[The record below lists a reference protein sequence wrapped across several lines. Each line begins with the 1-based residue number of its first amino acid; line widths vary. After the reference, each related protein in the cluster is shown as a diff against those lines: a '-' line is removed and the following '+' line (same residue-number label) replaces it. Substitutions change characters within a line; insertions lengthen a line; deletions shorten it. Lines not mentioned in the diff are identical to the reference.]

1 MPLAAADHARL
12 RDGAALRGPAAA
24 PVSRSSL
31 VRRLVAGSLDRSVD
45 AAAALEL
52 RGYAG
57 TAPGRARKLPR
68 SPVDAG
74 FWLAAAAIWG
84 LAAACVATGA
94 VTYESYPGIELGLE
108 PLGVALVLALPP
120 AGRDPPP
127 GWRRPAMSGSVIDFA
142 RFSYRYPGAAAP
154 SLRDVDLRVADG
166 EFVVLAGR
174 SAAGKSTLLRAAC
187 GLVPHFH
194 GGEAAG
200 SASVCGLDLSEN
212 GPADLR
218 GAVGLVAQD
227 PETQVVAATVRG
239 ELELPLEI
247 AGEPAASR
255 ARAVEEASLALGIA
269 HLLGRSTQTLSGGE
283 LQRVALAAAL
293 VGRPRVVLLDEPTS
307 QLDPV
312 AGDELIGLLRRLN
325 EEWGTTIVLAEH
337 RLERCLAAADRV
349 VAMAE
354 GRIAFDGEP
363 AAYLDWALDSDA
375 ALATPLARLFDG
387 AGMRPAPVSVKDA
400 RARLALATP
409 ARTSQRRRPMGGH
422 VGTLRAE
429 GERRFA

>member
-1 MPLAAADHARL
+1 M
-12 RDGAALRGPAAA
+12 
-24 PVSRSSL
+24 
-31 VRRLVAGSLDRSVD
+31 
-45 AAAALEL
+45 
-52 RGYAG
+52 
-57 TAPGRARKLPR
+57 
-68 SPVDAG
+68 
-74 FWLAAAAIWG
+74 
-84 LAAACVATGA
+84 
-94 VTYESYPGIELGLE
+94 TYESYPGIELGLE

-120 AGRDPPP
+120 LAAIPHH
-127 GWRRPAMSGSVIDFA
+127 RRRGQAMSGALVDFA
-142 RFSYRYPGAAAP
+142 RFSYRYPGAPAP

-354 GRIAFDGEP
+354 GRVAFDGEP
-363 AAYLDWALDSDA
+363 GAYLDWALDSDV

-400 RARLALATP
+400 RARPPTCVP
-409 ARTSQRRRPMGGH
+409 RYPGPRTSHTATNVPHEAGR
-422 VGTLRAE
+422 VGTFVEGGGASGEASLGRARPWR
-429 GERRFA
+429 GAA